1 MNSSKFALRAAIS
14 LALGLGVHARVAA
27 GAETAAVSAEPAL
40 EEIVITAQKR
50 TEKLED
56 VAVAA
61 SVVSSDELLKQN
73 AGDISDLNRLVPSVQ
88 LNGTINGRVPL
99 GVRGISSVSNE
110 GTVGLSSGVAIM
122 IDGVPIPSDSRAGN
136 ALEDVQSIEVLK
148 GPQATLGG
156 RTAATGIINIVT
168 RQPTDSWSGNFNVSA
183 TTDNEYRVNAFI
195 SGPLVDKLDF
205 SLAGYYTTRQFPI
218 TNIQLDDKTDE
229 KVQGVRGKLLIR
241 PNDDLDIRLSAR
253 VGEDN
258 SQGMNFVYTHVTPGI
273 QLLTGAG
280 GPPWYPSQSQLLG
293 GITPSLTNL
302 QYSSPVRAFSDVRD
316 ADGSIDV
323 QYRLGGLTLA
333 STTAYQDEKQTNEQD
348 LFEVSDYFWNVLT
361 QGGPGCGNACPP
373 PFNNTQTQHEDIK
386 QFSEELKL
394 VSPVDQPFSYVVG
407 LFYSDSKVIYSEFR
421 GLLPALQNDAVTP
434 DTKTTD
440 LYGRLTWK
448 FTDDDA
454 LVTGLRYNY
463 DQISYSEN
471 ETAYA
476 VSFPPPVIVG
486 PLSASASNS
495 GSTVVGDISLQHHF
509 APHSM
514 AYLTYARGYSPAAYN
529 TAQALTPTEPVLGQA
544 KKENINHFELG
555 SKGTYLDNRVELN
568 VALFDTKYQDFQV
581 QVYDQQ
587 NSSINPPL
595 ILANAG
601 GAETRGLELDTAF
614 AATDYLRLDFNAAY
628 IDAKFTDYAGAPCYY
643 STSAAGIGYNPAGC
657 YQAVNGVEVAGPG
670 QLSVKNKAGNTIPI
684 VQNLDGV
691 TMPNSPKFKFT
702 VSADQRIP
710 LPGPVDI
717 ALNANYTWTARRQML
732 VDQNPYGFQDAY
744 GILNLSAGVQ
754 DKGGHWSVTAFVNN
768 VFNKVYYTDIEDFWS
783 SPWGGTSTVVGQPAR
798 DAQVYGGIRA
808 NYKF

>member
-1 MNSSKFALRAAIS
+1 MNSSKIAVRAAVS
-14 LALGLGVHARVAA
+14 LALGLGAYARMAA
-27 GAETAAVSAEPAL
+27 GAETTAVTAEPSL

-61 SVVSSDELLKQN
+61 SVVSSDEILKQN

-110 GTVGLSSGVAIM
+110 GTVGLSSGVALM

-156 RTAATGIINIVT
+156 RSAATGVINIVT
-168 RQPTDSWSGNFNVSA
+168 RQPTDVWSGNFNVSG

-195 SGPLVDKLDF
+195 SGPIVDKLDF
-205 SLAGYYTTRQFPI
+205 SLAGYYTSRDFPI
-218 TNIQLDDKTDE
+218 TNIQLDEKTKE
-229 KVQGVRGKLLIR
+229 KVQGVRGKLLFR
-241 PNDDLDIRLSAR
+241 PNDDLDIRLTAR

-258 SQGMNFVYTHVTPGI
+258 SQGMNLVYTHITPGI

-293 GITPSLTNL
+293 GITPSYSNL
-302 QYSSPVRAFSDVRD
+302 KYSSPVDAYSDIRD
-316 ADGSIDV
+316 TDGSIDV
-323 QYRLGGLTLA
+323 QYRIGGLTLA
-333 STTAYQDEKQTNEQD
+333 STTAYQDEKQTNVQD
-348 LFEVSDYFWNVLT
+348 IFAVADYFWNILT
-361 QGGPGCGNACPP
+361 EGGPGCGNACPP
-373 PFNNTQTQHEDIK
+373 PFNNTQSQRDEVK

-407 LFYSDSKVIYSEFR
+407 LFYSDGKVIANEYR
-421 GLLPALQNDAVTP
+421 GLLPALLNVSVTP

-440 LYGRLTWK
+440 LYGRSTWK
-448 FTDDDA
+448 FSDDNA
-454 LVTGLRYNY
+454 LITGLRYNY
-463 DQISYSEN
+463 DQISYTAD

-486 PLSASASNS
+486 PLTAADSSSSSA
-495 GSTVVGDISLQHHF
+495 VVGDISFEHHF

-514 AYLTYARGYSPAAYN
+514 GYLTYARGYSPAAYN
-529 TAQALTPTEPVLGQA
+529 TAQALTPSQPTLGQA
-544 KKENINHFELG
+544 AKENINHFELG
-555 SKGTYLDNRVELN
+555 TKGTYWDNRLTLN
-568 VALFDTKYQDFQV
+568 VAVFDTKYQDFQV
-581 QVYDQQ
+581 QIFDQA
-587 NSSINPPL
+587 NTSINPPL

-601 GAETRGLELDTAF
+601 GAETRGLEFDTAF
-614 AATDYLRLDFNAAY
+614 AATEDLRLDFNAAY
-628 IDAKFTDYAGAPCYY
+628 IDAKFTDYGAAPCYY
-643 STSAAGIGYNPAGC
+643 PTSVAGLGFNPAGC
-657 YQAVNGVEVAGPG
+657 FQVQNGAQVSGSG
-670 QLSVKNKAGNTIPI
+670 QKTVTGIPV
-684 VQNLDGV
+684 VQNLSGA
-691 TMPNSPKFKFT
+691 TMPNSPKVKFT

-717 ALNANYTWTARRQML
+717 ALDASYTWRDRTQML
-732 VDQNPYGFQDAY
+732 VDQNPYGFQGSF
-744 GILNLSAGVQ
+744 GILNLSAGVA
-754 DKGGHWSVTAFVNN
+754 DKGGHYSITAFVNN

-783 SPWGGTSTVVGQPAR
+783 SPWGGTDTVVGQPAR
-798 DAQVYGGIRA
+798 DAHVYGGLRA